1 MRSWTQR
8 PPCMRSGSTATSALR
23 CCRRSRRC
31 SRNTTAPTPCSP
43 AFWTGRRCTA
53 CWPRSRRSAS
63 TSSRS
68 ASSHGTGN
76 HHDPVTAA
84 HRDGHYRRARP
95 FRYRRSRSN
104 DQCPRARPARTPSPS
119 EGKSMTTTNPPAA
132 QAGSYRVGDLDL
144 NRIGY
149 GAMQLAGPG
158 VFGPPRDRAAAIR
171 VLRTAV
177 ELGVNHIDTAD
188 AYGPY
193 ITNEIIREAL
203 FPYGDQVHIVP
214 KVGVVRDERGGWLPA
229 NSPESLREQVHDN
242 LRRLG
247 LDVLDVVNLRTLAG
261 IDDRATVP
269 DTLTPQFEALAELQQ
284 QGLIRH
290 LGLSTVSLDQLAEAQ
305 QIAPVVCVQN
315 FYNIANR
322 ADAAV
327 LAATA
332 EQHIAYVPYFPLGGF
347 SPLQSDVLE
356 SVAKLL
362 GATPTAVAL
371 SWLLQHSPNILLI
384 PGTSSVAHLREN
396 IAGAALS
403 LPPDAVAE
411 LDTI

>member
-1 MRSWTQR
+1 MRDPLADHLR
-8 PPCMRSGSTATSALR
+8 PKG
-23 CCRRSRRC
+23 
-31 SRNTTAPTPCSP
+31 
-43 AFWTGRRCTA
+43 
-53 CWPRSRRSAS
+53 
-63 TSSRS
+63 
-68 ASSHGTGN
+68 
-76 HHDPVTAA
+76 
-84 HRDGHYRRARP
+84 
-95 FRYRRSRSN
+95 
-104 DQCPRARPARTPSPS
+104 
-119 EGKSMTTTNPPAA
+119 ESMTTTNPPAA
-132 QAGSYRVGDLDL
+132 RAGSYRVGDLDL

-158 VFGPPRDRAAAIR
+158 VFGPPRDRAAAIE

-193 ITNEIIREAL
+193 LTNEIIREAL
-203 FPYGDQVHIVP
+203 FPYGDHMHIVT
-214 KVGVVRDERGGWLPA
+214 KVGVVRDEQGGWLPA
-229 NSPESLREQVHDN
+229 NSPQSLRDQVHDN

-261 IDDRATVP
+261 IDERATLS
-269 DTLTPQFEALAELQQ
+269 DTLVPQFETLAELQR

-290 LGLSTVSLDQLAEAQ
+290 LGLSTVSLGQLVDAQ

-315 FYNIANR
+315 LYNIANR
-322 ADAAV
+322 ADEAV
-327 LAATA
+327 LAYTA

-356 SVAKLL
+356 SVAKRL
-362 GATPTAVAL
+362 GATPTAVAQ

>member
-1 MRSWTQR
+1 
-8 PPCMRSGSTATSALR
+8 
-23 CCRRSRRC
+23 
-31 SRNTTAPTPCSP
+31 
-43 AFWTGRRCTA
+43 
-53 CWPRSRRSAS
+53 
-63 TSSRS
+63 
-68 ASSHGTGN
+68 
-76 HHDPVTAA
+76 
-84 HRDGHYRRARP
+84 
-95 FRYRRSRSN
+95 
-104 DQCPRARPARTPSPS
+104 
-119 EGKSMTTTNPPAA
+119 MTTTRPPTA
-132 QAGSYRVGDLDL
+132 QAGSYRVGDLDF

-158 VFGPPRDRAAAIR
+158 VFGPPRDRAGAIE

-193 ITNEIIREAL
+193 VTNEIIREAL
-203 FPYGDQVHIVP
+203 FPYDHVHIVT

-229 NSPESLREQVHDN
+229 NSPQSLREQVHDN

-261 IDDRATVP
+261 IDARATARE
-269 DTLTPQFEALAELQQ
+269 TLTPQFEELAELRQ

-290 LGLSTVSLDQLAEAQ
+290 LGVSTVSLDQLAEAQ
-305 QIAPVVCVQN
+305 RIAPVVCVQN

-322 ADAAV
+322 ADEAV

-332 EQHIAYVPYFPLGGF
+332 EQGIAYVPYFPLGGF

-356 SVAKLL
+356 SVAKRLS
-362 GATPTAVAL
+362 ATPTAVAE

-384 PGTSSVAHLREN
+384 PGTSSVDHVRKN
-396 IAGAALS
+396 IAGATLAV
-403 LPPDAVAE
+403 PPDAVAE
-411 LDTI
+411 LDAI

>member
-1 MRSWTQR
+1 M
-8 PPCMRSGSTATSALR
+8 TATNA
-23 CCRRSRRC
+23 
-31 SRNTTAPTPCSP
+31 
-43 AFWTGRRCTA
+43 
-53 CWPRSRRSAS
+53 
-63 TSSRS
+63 
-68 ASSHGTGN
+68 
-76 HHDPVTAA
+76 
-84 HRDGHYRRARP
+84 
-95 FRYRRSRSN
+95 
-104 DQCPRARPARTPSPS
+104 
-119 EGKSMTTTNPPAA
+119 PAA

-158 VFGPPRDRAAAIR
+158 VFGPPRDRATAIE

-193 ITNEIIREAL
+193 VTNEIIREAL
-203 FPYGDQVHIVP
+203 FPYGDHVHIVT
-214 KVGVVRDERGGWLPA
+214 KVGVVRDEQGGWLPA
-229 NSPESLREQVHDN
+229 NSPQSLRQQVHDN

-247 LDVLDVVNLRTLAG
+247 LDVLDVVYLRTLAG
-261 IDDRATVP
+261 IDDRATVR
-269 DTLTPQFEALAELQQ
+269 DTLTPQFEALAELRQ

-290 LGLSTVSLDQLAEAQ
+290 LGVSTVSLGQLAEAQ
-305 QIAPVVCVQN
+305 QIAPVVSVEN

-332 EQHIAYVPYFPLGGF
+332 GQHIAYVPYFPLGGF

-356 SVAKLL
+356 SVAKRL
-362 GATPTAVAL
+362 GATPIAVAQ
-371 SWLLQHSPNILLI
+371 SWLLQHSPNIMLI

-396 IAGAALS
+396 ITGAGLT
-403 LPPDAVAE
+403 LPAEAVAE
-411 LDTI
+411 LDAI

>member
-1 MRSWTQR
+1 M
-8 PPCMRSGSTATSALR
+8 
-23 CCRRSRRC
+23 
-31 SRNTTAPTPCSP
+31 N
-43 AFWTGRRCTA
+43 
-53 CWPRSRRSAS
+53 
-63 TSSRS
+63 
-68 ASSHGTGN
+68 
-76 HHDPVTAA
+76 
-84 HRDGHYRRARP
+84 
-95 FRYRRSRSN
+95 
-104 DQCPRARPARTPSPS
+104 
-119 EGKSMTTTNPPAA
+119 TTNPPAA
-132 QAGSYRVGDLDL
+132 RAGSYRVGDLDL

-158 VFGPPRDRAAAIR
+158 VFGPPRDRAAAIE

-203 FPYGDQVHIVP
+203 FPYRDDVHIVTT
-214 KVGVVRDERGGWLPA
+214 VGVVRDERGGWLPA
-229 NSPESLREQVHDN
+229 NSPESLRAQVHDN

-247 LDVLDVVNLRTLAG
+247 LHVLDVVYLRTLTG
-261 IDDRATVP
+261 IDDRATVQ
-269 DTLTPQFEALAELQQ
+269 DTLTPQFEALAELRR

-290 LGLSTVSLDQLAEAQ
+290 LGVSTVSPGQLAEAQ
-305 QIAPVVCVQN
+305 QIAPVACVQN

-332 EQHIAYVPYFPLGGF
+332 GQHIAYVPYFPLGGF

-356 SVAKLL
+356 SAAKRL
-362 GATPTAVAL
+362 GATTTAVAQ
-371 SWLLQHSPNILLI
+371 SWLLQHSPNIMLI

-396 IAGAALS
+396 IAGAALA
-403 LPPDAVAE
+403 LPAEAAAE
-411 LDTI
+411 LDAI

>member
-1 MRSWTQR
+1 
-8 PPCMRSGSTATSALR
+8 
-23 CCRRSRRC
+23 
-31 SRNTTAPTPCSP
+31 
-43 AFWTGRRCTA
+43 
-53 CWPRSRRSAS
+53 
-63 TSSRS
+63 
-68 ASSHGTGN
+68 
-76 HHDPVTAA
+76 
-84 HRDGHYRRARP
+84 
-95 FRYRRSRSN
+95 
-104 DQCPRARPARTPSPS
+104 
-119 EGKSMTTTNPPAA
+119 MTTDKPPAA
-132 QAGSYRVGDLDL
+132 RAGSYPVGSLTL

-158 VFGPPRDRAAAIR
+158 VFGPPRDRAAAIE

-203 FPYGDQVHIVP
+203 SPYGDHVHIVT

-229 NSPESLREQVHDN
+229 NSPQSLREQVHDN
-242 LRRLG
+242 LGRLG
-247 LDVLDVVNLRTLAG
+247 LDVLDVVYLRTLTG
-261 IDDRATVP
+261 IDGRATGQ
-269 DTLTPQFEALAELQQ
+269 DTLTPQFEALAGLQQ

-290 LGLSTVSLDQLAEAQ
+290 LGVSTVSLGQLAEAQ
-305 QIAPVVCVQN
+305 QIAPVACVQN

-356 SVAKLL
+356 SVAKRL
-362 GATPTAVAL
+362 GASPTAVAQ
-371 SWLLQHSPNILLI
+371 SWLLQHSPNIMLI

-396 IAGAALS
+396 IAGATLT
-403 LPPDAVAE
+403 LPVDAVAE
-411 LDTI
+411 LDAI

>member
-1 MRSWTQR
+1 M
-8 PPCMRSGSTATSALR
+8 TATS
-23 CCRRSRRC
+23 
-31 SRNTTAPTPCSP
+31 T
-43 AFWTGRRCTA
+43 
-53 CWPRSRRSAS
+53 
-63 TSSRS
+63 
-68 ASSHGTGN
+68 
-76 HHDPVTAA
+76 
-84 HRDGHYRRARP
+84 
-95 FRYRRSRSN
+95 
-104 DQCPRARPARTPSPS
+104 
-119 EGKSMTTTNPPAA
+119 PAA

-158 VFGPPRDRAAAIR
+158 VFGPPRDRAAAID
-171 VLRTAV
+171 VLRSAV

-193 ITNEIIREAL
+193 ITNEIIRDAL
-203 FPYGDQVHIVP
+203 FPYDGDVHIVT
-214 KVGVVRDERGGWLPA
+214 KVGVVRDERGGWRPA
-229 NSPESLREQVHDN
+229 TSPQSLREQVHDN

-261 IDDRATVP
+261 IADRAAVP

-290 LGLSTVSLDQLAEAQ
+290 LGLSTVRLDQLAEAQ

-322 ADAAV
+322 ADDGV

-332 EQHIAYVPYFPLGGF
+332 EQRIAFVPYFPLGGF
-347 SPLQSDVLE
+347 SPLQSDVLD
-356 SVAKLL
+356 SIAKRL

-371 SWLLQHSPNILLI
+371 AWLLQHSPNIMLI
-384 PGTSSVAHLREN
+384 PGTSSVDHLRQN
-396 IAGAALS
+396 IAGAALA

-411 LDTI
+411 LDAI

>member
-1 MRSWTQR
+1 
-8 PPCMRSGSTATSALR
+8 
-23 CCRRSRRC
+23 
-31 SRNTTAPTPCSP
+31 
-43 AFWTGRRCTA
+43 
-53 CWPRSRRSAS
+53 
-63 TSSRS
+63 
-68 ASSHGTGN
+68 
-76 HHDPVTAA
+76 
-84 HRDGHYRRARP
+84 
-95 FRYRRSRSN
+95 
-104 DQCPRARPARTPSPS
+104 
-119 EGKSMTTTNPPAA
+119 MTTTKSPAA

-158 VFGPPRDRAAAIR
+158 VFGPPRDRAAAIE

-203 FPYGDQVHIVP
+203 FPYGGHVHIVT
-214 KVGVVRDERGGWLPA
+214 KVGLVRDERGGWLPA
-229 NSPESLREQVHDN
+229 SSPQSLRQQVHGN

-247 LDVLDVVNLRTLAG
+247 LDVLDVVNLRTLTG

-269 DTLTPQFEALAELQQ
+269 GELARQFEALAELRQ

-290 LGLSTVSLDQLAEAQ
+290 LGLSTVSPGQLAEAQ
-305 QIAPVVCVQN
+305 QIAPVACVQD

-332 EQHIAYVPYFPLGGF
+332 GQHIAYVPYFPLGGF

-356 SVAKLL
+356 SVAKRL
-362 GATPTAVAL
+362 GATPIAVAQ
-371 SWLLQHSPNILLI
+371 SWLLQRSPNIMLI

-396 IAGAALS
+396 ITGAALT
-403 LPPDAVAE
+403 LPAEAVAE
-411 LDTI
+411 LDAI